1 MRVITNLIR
10 KLKGFEKS
18 IPDILREGIEE
29 NQEIILD
36 YNTEAQLYE
45 EGITRDNVSIASY
58 APPAKDKHLS

>member
-45 EGITRDNVSIASY
+45 EGITGITYLLLVMRLIA
-58 APPAKDKHLS
+58 L